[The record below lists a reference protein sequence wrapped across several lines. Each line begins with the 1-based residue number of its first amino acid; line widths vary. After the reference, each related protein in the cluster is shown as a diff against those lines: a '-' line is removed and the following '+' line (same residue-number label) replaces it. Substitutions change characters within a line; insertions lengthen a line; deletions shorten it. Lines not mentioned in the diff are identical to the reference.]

1 MLKKFKLLG
10 ILMVVSQFIGV
21 TYGCNG
27 KYLEQEAGSYV
38 TKLWSN
44 IPITQSTLTESL
56 GFLNDPE
63 QVDHKYAQ
71 LNVIKE
77 LSQKS
82 QDSLKGS
89 SYPQFAQVCEK
100 LFEESTD
107 LRTQVAVHML
117 LERVY
122 NKYSTEFNRIE
133 KLRNAQEKASTQEEP
148 SAAFREMFSH
158 ADKGINTNLI
168 HSH

>member
-1 MLKKFKLLG
+1 MFKKLKFLGALL
-10 ILMVVSQFIGV
+10 IVCQIVSAA
-21 TYGCNG
+21 YGCNG

-44 IPITQSTLTESL
+44 IPITQSTLIDSL

-63 QVDHKYAQ
+63 KVDHKYTQ

-89 SYPQFAQVCEK
+89 SFLQFAQVCEK

-107 LRTQVAVHML
+107 LRTQVAVHVL

-122 NKYSTEFNRIE
+122 NKYSTEFYRIE
-133 KLRNAQEKASTQEEP
+133 KLRKAQEKNSTQEEP
-148 SAAFREMFSH
+148 SAAFRDMFSH

-168 HSH
+168 HTH